1 MDDFYSIPE
10 QVPPH
15 SLPAEQALIGAVLRD
30 RGAYELICDQV
41 TPQDFYLASHRRF
54 WQAITDLMDTAQT
67 CDIVTV
73 AEKLHRDG
81 RLDDVGGMSYLR
93 EMMAAS
99 TTTANVMA
107 YAKLVGNMAIMRGLL
122 LAAGE
127 QVAEVHHPDGRDA
140 QALMGPL
147 HEVLA
152 DERLATL
159 AERGTLEHVAVTAK
173 EAAARAIDHIERMH
187 VAGDGME
194 GVSTGWP
201 SLDKLTRGLEASS
214 LIILAARPSMGKTT
228 FGVQLAQQ
236 VAAKADKPVL
246 IFSLE
251 MSVDALGLRMISSLG
266 RLDHDK
272 VRSGKLEG
280 DEEWSN
286 LTLSVNKMAALK
298 LHIDDQAGLTVQD
311 IIVRAKRFHREQG
324 GLSLIVIDYL
334 GMIALSGKVENQ
346 NIGIGKITAALKGL
360 AKSLKV
366 PVVLLSQ
373 LNRNLEQRPNK
384 RPIMADLRDSGS
396 IEQDADL
403 IAFIYRDEVY
413 YPDSQDQ
420 GTAELIVAKHRNGE
434 CGTLRFTFLGKYC
447 RFDELA
453 YDWQPPPQSSQ
464 PRRRSQEYE
473 H

>member
-1 MDDFYSIPE
+1 MDDFYGIPE

-41 TPQDFYLASHRRF
+41 TPPDFYALAHRHL
-54 WQAITDLMDTAQT
+54 WQAITDIMDASQP

-81 RLDDVGGMSYLR
+81 RMDDVGGMGYLGQVVS
-93 EMMAAS
+93 AS
-99 TTTANVMA
+99 HATANVMA
-107 YAKLVGNMAIMRGLL
+107 YAKLVSNMAVMRALL
-122 LAAGE
+122 TAAGE
-127 QVAEVHHPDGRDA
+127 QIAEVHHPEGRDA
-140 QALMGPL
+140 QAL
-147 HEVLA
+147 LA
-152 DERLATL
+152 AAQSRLATL
-159 AERGTLEHVAVTAK
+159 AERGTLEHVAVSAK

-187 VAGDGME
+187 VSGDGME
-194 GVSTGWP
+194 GVATGWS
-201 SLDKLTRGLEASS
+201 SLDKLTRGLEPSS
-214 LIILAARPSMGKTT
+214 LVILAARPSMGKTT

-246 IFSLE
+246 VFSLE

-266 RLDHDK
+266 RIDHDK

-280 DEEWSN
+280 ADEWAN
-286 LTLSVNKMAALK
+286 LTLAVNKMAALN
-298 LHIDDQAGLTVQD
+298 LHIDDQSGLTVQD
-311 IIVRAKRFHREQG
+311 IIVRAKRFHREHG

-334 GMIALSGKVENQ
+334 GMIALAGKIENQ
-346 NIGIGKITAALKGL
+346 NIAIGKITAALKGL

-384 RPIMADLRDSGS
+384 RPVMADLRDSGS

-413 YPDSQDQ
+413 HPDSADA
-420 GTAELIVAKHRNGE
+420 GTAELIIAKHRNGTT
-434 CGTLRFTFLGKYC
+434 GTLRYAFIGQYC

-453 YDWQPPPQSSQ
+453 YDWQPPRTQ
-464 PRRRSQEYE
+464 
-473 H
+473 

>member
-1 MDDFYSIPE
+1 MDDFYGIPE

-41 TPQDFYLASHRRF
+41 TPADFYALSHRHL
-54 WQAITDLMDTAQT
+54 WQAITDLMDTSQP

-73 AEKLHRDG
+73 AEKLHCDG
-81 RLDDVGGMSYLR
+81 RMDDVGGMSYLGQVVS
-93 EMMAAS
+93 AS
-99 TTTANVMA
+99 HATANVLA
-107 YAKLVGNMAIMRGLL
+107 YAKLVSNMAMLRALL
-122 LAAGE
+122 TAANE
-127 QVAEVHHPDGRDA
+127 QIEAVHNPAGRDA
-140 QALMGPL
+140 KALL
-147 HEVLA
+147 SSALS
-152 DERLATL
+152 RLATL
-159 AERGTLEHVAVTAK
+159 EERGSLDHVAITAK

-187 VAGDGME
+187 VSGDGME
-194 GVSTGWP
+194 GVPTGWP
-201 SLDKLTRGLEASS
+201 SLDKLTRGLEPSS

-246 IFSLE
+246 VFSLE

-266 RLDHDK
+266 RIDHDK

-280 DEEWSN
+280 ADEWAN
-286 LTLSVNKMAALK
+286 LTLAVNKMAALK
-298 LHIDDQAGLTVQD
+298 LHIDDQSGLTVQD

-334 GMIALSGKVENQ
+334 GMIAFAGKVENQ

-413 YPDSQDQ
+413 NPESPEA
-420 GTAELIVAKHRNGE
+420 GTAELIVAKHRNGNTD
-434 CGTLRFTFLGKYC
+434 TLRYAFIGKYC

-453 YDWQPPPQSSQ
+453 YDWQPPTQAQQSR
-464 PRRRSQEYE
+464 PKRRSQDYEY
-473 H
+473 